1 MYLVCR
7 LLLPSTFLLFPYTT
21 LFRSELNLAACL
33 RLVPENIPEFSWASF
48 PPDLAERLAFMRDGL
63 VIVTGATG
71 SGKTTTLAMVVNL
84 INKAGDRKST
94 RLNSSHRCISYA
106 VFCSPLHSS
115 SFPTRRSSDLSSI
128 WPPAC
133 GLCPRTFPSFHGP
146 VFRLTWQSA
155 WHLCAT
161 AS

>member
-84 INKAGDRKST
+84 INKAGGYRIIT
-94 RLNSSHRCISYA
+94 VEQPVEYI
-106 VFCSPLHSS
+106 
-115 SFPTRRSSDLSSI
+115 FPKAKDSLVTQREV
-128 WPPAC
+128 
-133 GLCPRTFPSFHGP
+133 GG
-146 VFRLTWQSA
+146 
-155 WHLCAT
+155 
-161 AS
+161 